1 MEPCDSGVSV
11 RTGTHKVSQH
21 LHSPLAGPT
30 QDYSLPPG
38 VSLEPELP
46 PTALGCF
53 RGGLQQVG
61 FIHLLSHQW
70 LRSLPSVR
78 RSGSAHRSFQSLHG
92 VRKRCWWS
100 GTPVW
105 DQNIGQIWSSRL
117 PAPEPQGGTEQPEV
131 VLWRHPVAIV
141 DNCRSRAT
149 TCVASSLS
157 FHIRGS

>member
-70 LRSLPSVR
+70 LRSPLCADQAPPTGVSR
-78 RSGSAHRSFQSLHG
+78 TYTGSERDVGGREHQY
-92 VRKRCWWS
+92 
-100 GTPVW
+100 GTR
-105 DQNIGQIWSSRL
+105 I
-117 PAPEPQGGTEQPEV
+117 
-131 VLWRHPVAIV
+131 
-141 DNCRSRAT
+141 
-149 TCVASSLS
+149 
-157 FHIRGS
+157 